1 MTFGTGSKLLYR
13 LVRIVQSPFMML
25 YAKLWPVAYA
35 RHIGVNLGRDVAI
48 YGSSYTMF
56 SAEPYLVT
64 IGDNVHITGAQFLC
78 HDGAVLPFRKQ
89 YPKLE
94 AAGPIKVGSNSFIGF
109 GACILHSVTIGEN
122 CVVGAYA
129 LVTKD
134 VPDGSVVAGN
144 PARIIKTTQS
154 YITSR
159 LEQSLEIGDLQGF
172 DKMRAYKRIF
182 GRHD

>member
-1 MTFGTGSKLLYR
+1 MKVGTWAKILYR
-13 LVRIVQSPFMML
+13 LVRIAQSPVMML

-35 RHIGVNLGRDVAI
+35 RHIGVKLGRDVAI

-64 IGDNVHITGAQFLC
+64 IGDNVHITGAQFIC

-109 GACILHSVTIGEN
+109 GACILHGVTIGEN
-122 CVVGAYA
+122 CVIGAHA

-144 PARIIKTTQS
+144 PARIIKTTEA
-154 YITSR
+154 YVKRR
-159 LEQSLEIGDLQGF
+159 LERSLEIGDLQGF
-172 DKMRAYKRIF
+172 EKMQAYKRIF
-182 GRHD
+182 GRND